1 MKVWRPSLFLFSS
14 PRVDTLTDR
23 MDRMEMDLPILPIEA
38 DRITTASSVI
48 NAIGPLRLLRSGNP
62 RYFWQIR
69 LHPTTR
75 RIIRIDRGDIM
86 RYKVDL
92 YKERSRVFDNRE
104 GLIEFLKQ
112 SRPNTIEDVRKIYA
126 NGISDSIIDVYYVQK
141 ILNNG

>member
-1 MKVWRPSLFLFSS
+1 
-14 PRVDTLTDR
+14 
-23 MDRMEMDLPILPIEA
+23 
-38 DRITTASSVI
+38 
-48 NAIGPLRLLRSGNP
+48 
-62 RYFWQIR
+62 
-69 LHPTTR
+69 
-75 RIIRIDRGDIM
+75 M